1 MIGAVV
7 LRNDSN
13 KIIAISVELMDLK
26 DVARYLQ
33 LNYETVRRW
42 AKDGKFPALK
52 LGGVWRVRMC
62 DLEEWIDKQ
71 VGGAS
76 IE

>member
-7 LRNDSN
+7 LRNESN
-13 KIIAISVELMDLK
+13 EIIAMSVELMDLK

-42 AKDGKFPALK
+42 AVAGKIPAVK
-52 LGGVWRVRMC
+52 TGGVWRVRSC
-62 DLEEWIDKQ
+62 DLEDWLDKQ
-71 VGGAS
+71 RVGGAS
-76 IE
+76 